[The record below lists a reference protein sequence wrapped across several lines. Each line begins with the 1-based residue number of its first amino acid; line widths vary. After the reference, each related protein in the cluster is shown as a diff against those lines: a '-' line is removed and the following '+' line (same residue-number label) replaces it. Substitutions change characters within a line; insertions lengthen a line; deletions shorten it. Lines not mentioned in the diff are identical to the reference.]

1 MWTSHQQKKGTLKL
15 EGINRK
21 FFGYHKNESWKTVVL
36 PTKLYL
42 LSPKIS
48 QVGPLTEWGNS
59 SHQSWNISRNLQ
71 QHLIL
76 RRRDILVIFSVSR
89 NEVLKNLNLYCHVF
103 KDSFVSNQLCHMSGV
118 SWCPG
123 VSSFHGLAKDT
134 ALEARSFYYPAPPPK
149 QKNRSWW
156 KKVNLLIFSSTY
168 WKVAADVEF
177 WKNNCLSDWHRV
189 QFWRLFLKI
198 RKVDKYEIW
207 LKPPPNLVIFNK
219 IANSQSG

>member
-1 MWTSHQQKKGTLKL
+1 MEFFGEVDGIPLAEMWTSHQQKKGTLKL

-134 ALEARSFYYPAPPPK
+134 ALEARSFYYPAPP
-149 QKNRSWW
+149 QN
-156 KKVNLLIFSSTY
+156 KKTGHDGKKWTFWSSHLLT
-168 WKVAADVEF
+168 E
-177 WKNNCLSDWHRV
+177 R
-189 QFWRLFLKI
+189 
-198 RKVDKYEIW
+198 
-207 LKPPPNLVIFNK
+207 
-219 IANSQSG
+219 